1 MWLSSARFPRLRGQS
16 FFQYNLRLWNCVWDN
31 LCTLLC
37 LYFAANQYHTL
48 TQVSLENILILGK
61 QKLSFGSTRWT
72 RIWGAKW
79 RDARAKSLKFS
90 CCCGYSQK
98 IRPRRLQE
106 KKGRAEKG
114 RGGMWK
120 IEEKPSG
127 ISKKMTTAWACHGKR
142 DVSVCLAFGK
152 VSYCMHVVQ
161 KKRENGE
168 NWVVARNSVAYLCVH
183 RPTDRL
189 KAFVIKKSK
198 IFTPTKHLAVYSGH
212 TISWTPSGQYFYQ
225 NLII

>member
-106 KKGRAEKG
+106 KKGGRKKGEVVCEKLRKSRVG
-114 RGGMWK
+114 WAKRWRQLGLVMVNAMWAFAWPLAK
-120 IEEKPSG
+120 FLIACMWCRKNG
-127 ISKKMTTAWACHGKR
+127 KMGKTGWWR
-142 DVSVCLAFGK
+142 EIVLHIYVC
-152 VSYCMHVVQ
+152 
-161 KKRENGE
+161 
-168 NWVVARNSVAYLCVH
+168 
-183 RPTDRL
+183 TDQRTVWRL
-189 KAFVIKKSK
+189 
-198 IFTPTKHLAVYSGH
+198 L
-212 TISWTPSGQYFYQ
+212 
-225 NLII
+225 